1 MALATLSIDIVAQLS
16 KMQEGMDKA
25 GRIAELN
32 ASRIEGSFAKLRG
45 TAAAIG
51 SALAGA
57 FAGVSVVAF
66 VKANVD
72 ALDAL
77 NDLKDATGSSIENLS
92 ALEDIARRNGGTLDD
107 VSGILVKFNGALKE
121 ADGKNGV
128 SQALQAIGLN
138 AAELKRMD
146 PAEALRQTAVALAGF
161 ADDGSKAR
169 IVQELFGKSIK
180 EAGPYLKDLAEAGG
194 LNATVTAKQ
203 AAEAERFN
211 KQLFAFQTN
220 VSNASRAIIS
230 EMLPAMLRL
239 SETWAKMPKNID
251 IKYAEGKSSNSAQK
265 LQNAVD
271 QLVAMQDALDKSPGG
286 NSAYEQRIRELK
298 AEIPTLQKAAE
309 SANESLKALLGPV
322 GHRPLNEGGGKLII
336 PKLGDLAGK
345 PLLPKPIKTQAIVYD
360 QPEMPESLKDA
371 LKLIQ
376 ATDVEKVRELKAQ
389 LTELISLKEAGQGG
403 PGLETAMQTLQDQ
416 ILAFTPAQQ
425 AANEEVARF
434 NALLAATPT
443 SQTEAA
449 QADMLLLAKAFEVG
463 QISVEQFTEAVQT
476 RLGTLPQDVA
486 PAVEQISEFTKQF
499 AHNVQDA
506 LGDTVLSTLKG
517 DFDNIGQMWADMLLK
532 MSAQAIA
539 ADIGNALFGT
549 SAGGGGAGFF
559 AKLFANANGNAFMGG
574 YPVQAFAQ
582 GGVVG
587 SPTLFGMAGGNLG
600 LMGEAGPEAIMPLRR
615 GRNGKLGVA
624 ASGGVAAI
632 HVGQGQVINVGQG
645 VSRAEVY
652 GAVRQANAATLG
664 QVRRLVSTGRL
675 GA

>member
-25 GRIAELN
+25 GRIAERN
-32 ASRIEGSFAKLRG
+32 AAQIEASFSKLRG
-45 TAAAIG
+45 TASAIG
-51 SALAGA
+51 GALAGA

-77 NDLKDATGSSIENLS
+77 NDLKDATGASIENLS

-169 IVQELFGKSIK
+169 IVQELFGKSIR

-203 AAEAERFN
+203 AEEAERFN

-220 VSNASRAIIS
+220 LSNAARGIVS
-230 EMLPAMLRL
+230 EMLPAL
-239 SETWAKMPKNID
+239 SKFGQALAALPQFRALNLAGTASTQALAELETAV
-251 IKYAEGKSSNSAQK
+251 SK
-265 LQNAVD
+265 LE
-271 QLVAMQDALDKSPGG
+271 QLQEALDKSPGG
-286 NSAYEQRIRELK
+286 NRAYEQRIKELK
-298 AEIPTLQKAAE
+298 AEIPALQKAAE
-309 SANESLKALLGPV
+309 KANESLKALTGPV
-322 GHRPLNEGGGKLII
+322 GHRPLNEGGGKII
-336 PKLGDLAGK
+336 VPKLGDLGGK
-345 PLLPKPIKTQAIVYD
+345 PILPKPIKTQAIVYD

-376 ATDVEKVRELKAQ
+376 STDVEKVRELKAQ
-389 LTELISLKEAGQGG
+389 LTELITLKEAGQGG

-449 QADMLLLAKAFEVG
+449 QADMLLLAKAFEAG

-506 LGDTVLSTLKG
+506 IGDTVLSTLKG
-517 DFDNIGQMWADMLLK
+517 DFDNIGQLWADMLLK

-539 ADIGNALFGT
+539 ADIGNALFGP

-559 AKLFANANGNAFMGG
+559 AKLFANAKGNAFMGG
-574 YPVQAFAQ
+574 YPVQAFAS

-600 LMGEAGPEAIMPLRR
+600 LMGEAGPEAIMPLKR

>member
-25 GRIAELN
+25 GRIAERN
-32 ASRIEGSFAKLRG
+32 AAQIEASFAKLRG
-45 TAAAIG
+45 TASAIG
-51 SALAGA
+51 DALAGA
-57 FAGVSVVAF
+57 FSGVSVVAF

-77 NDLKDATGSSIENLS
+77 NDLKDATGASIENLS

-169 IVQELFGKSIK
+169 IVQELFGKSIR

-203 AAEAERFN
+203 AEEAERFN

-251 IKYAEGKSSNSAQK
+251 IKYAEGKSSFSAKK

-286 NSAYEQRIRELK
+286 NRAYEQRIKELK
-298 AEIPTLQKAAE
+298 AEIPALQKAAE
-309 SANESLKALLGPV
+309 KANESLKALTGPV

-336 PKLGDLAGK
+336 PKLGDLGGK
-345 PLLPKPIKTQAIVYD
+345 PILPKPIKTQAIVYD
-360 QPEMPESLKDA
+360 QPQMPESLKDA

-376 ATDVEKVRELKAQ
+376 ATDVEKVRELRAQ
-389 LTELISLKEAGQGG
+389 LTELITLKEAGQGG

-449 QADMLLLAKAFEVG
+449 QADMLLLAKAFEAG

-600 LMGEAGPEAIMPLRR
+600 LMGEAGPEAIMPLKR

-632 HVGQGQVINVGQG
+632 HVGQGQVIHVGQG